1 MEVKVSSQGRQNLYN
16 VNDNSG
22 ISTQDTQENVKINV
36 SETNSI
42 DKDKGVT
49 VEEAKKATEKINKLL
64 EDKSTHIEYEQDKDF
79 KSVMIMKVVDNN
91 TKQVLNEIPSKQI
104 LDMISQ
110 FCQMAGLV
118 LDKKA

>member
-79 KSVMIMKVVDNN
+79 KNVMIMKVVDNN